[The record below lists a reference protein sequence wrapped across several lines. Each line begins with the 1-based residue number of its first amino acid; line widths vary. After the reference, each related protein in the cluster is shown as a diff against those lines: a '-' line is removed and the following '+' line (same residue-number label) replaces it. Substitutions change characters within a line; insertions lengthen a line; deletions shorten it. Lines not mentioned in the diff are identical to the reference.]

1 MSKRI
6 PNIYID
12 DGGDG
17 PLPVVFV
24 HSLAGNTQQWSAQ
37 LRHMRTMRRAI
48 ALDLRGHGQ
57 SSAPENG
64 DYAIDSM
71 AQDVQA
77 VIAQLGL
84 ERFILVGHS
93 MGGSVAGAYAG
104 AYPERVAGLLLV
116 DPSGDSTQMPVEEVQ
131 QYLGALESEAYL
143 DFVEG
148 YWSQILTGSTA
159 TTQAQVMR
167 DLRATPKATVIGS
180 FKELF
185 KYNPVPALERY
196 AGPKLSVITSIN
208 ETPFSVHNL
217 VSNLPH
223 KMITGTGHWLQ
234 LDKPEEFNR
243 IMDEFLASID
253 KGNPPSSHRCV
264 SLLG

>member
-1 MSKRI
+1 MSKI
-6 PNIYID
+6 ISNIYID

-17 PLPVVFV
+17 GDGLLPVLFV

-37 LRHMRTMRRAI
+37 LSHIRTARRGV

-57 SSAPENG
+57 LSSTDND
-64 DYAIDSM
+64 DYTIDSM

-77 VIAQLGL
+77 VVNQLGI

-104 AYPERVAGLLLV
+104 VYPERVAGLLLV
-116 DPSGDSTQMPVEEVQ
+116 DPSGDSTQMPIEEVQ
-131 QYLGALESEAYL
+131 QYIGALESEAYSNV
-143 DFVEG
+143 VEG
-148 YWSQILTGSTA
+148 YWSQILTGSA
-159 TTQAQVMR
+159 ETTKAKVMQ
-167 DLRATPKATVIGS
+167 DLRDTPKATVVGV

-196 AGPKLSVITSIN
+196 DGPKLSVITANN
-208 ETPFSVHNL
+208 ETSLSVHNL
-217 VSNLPH
+217 VSYLPH
-223 KMITGTGHWLQ
+223 KLITGTGHWLQ

-243 IMDEFLASID
+243 IMDEFL
-253 KGNPPSSHRCV
+253 SSVDNCN
-264 SLLG
+264 LQ

>member
-1 MSKRI
+1 MSKKI
-6 PNIYID
+6 SNIYID

-17 PLPVVFV
+17 SLPVVFV

-37 LRHMRTMRRAI
+37 LSHIRTTRRAI

-57 SSAPENG
+57 SSSPENG

-71 AQDVQA
+71 AQDVQT
-77 VIAQLGL
+77 VIEQLGI

-93 MGGSVAGAYAG
+93 MGGSVAVAYAG
-104 AYPERVAGLLLV
+104 AYPQRVAGLLLV

-131 QYLGALESEAYL
+131 QYLGALESEAYSNV
-143 DFVEG
+143 VEG
-148 YWSQILTGSTA
+148 YWSQILTGSTEITEA
-159 TTQAQVMR
+159 KVMQ
-167 DLRATPKATVIGS
+167 DLRNTSKATVVGV

-185 KYNPVPALERY
+185 KYNPVLALERY
-196 AGPKLSVITSIN
+196 DGPKLSVITSVN

-217 VSNLPH
+217 VSDLPH
-223 KMITGTGHWLQ
+223 QKVTGTGHWLQ

-243 IMDEFLASID
+243 TMDDFLGSI
-253 KGNPPSSHRCV
+253 GNG
-264 SLLG
+264 SLQ

>member
-1 MSKRI
+1 MSKKI
-6 PNIYID
+6 SNIFVD
-12 DGGDG
+12 DGGAG
-17 PLPVVFV
+17 SVPVVFI
-24 HSLAGNTQQWSAQ
+24 HSLPGNTKQWSAQ
-37 LRHMRTMRRAI
+37 LNYIRTTRRAI

-57 SSAPENG
+57 SLPPANG

-71 AQDVQA
+71 AQDIQMA
-77 VIAQLGL
+77 IDQLGV

-131 QYLGALESEAYL
+131 QYLGALESEAYSSV
-143 DFVEG
+143 VEG
-148 YWSQILTGSTA
+148 YWSQILTGSA
-159 TTQAQVMR
+159 ETTETKVMQ
-167 DLRATPKATVIGS
+167 DLRDTSKATVVGV

-196 AGPKLSVITSIN
+196 DGPKLSIITSLN
-208 ETPFSVHNL
+208 ETPFSIHNL
-217 VSNLPH
+217 VSDLPH
-223 KMITGTGHWLQ
+223 KVITGTGHWLQ

-243 IMDEFLASID
+243 IMDDFLTSI
-253 KGNPPSSHRCV
+253 GNGNLP
-264 SLLG
+264 